1 MFDFLKYL
9 GKFHPVIIHLPIGV
23 LYFTFCLAIIEKF
36 IKKNFSPTIRIGLA
50 FSFIFAV
57 ISCLLGYL
65 LSLNGEY
72 GEETLNLHMWLGIS
86 TAFFNGILLWIH
98 TKSISKNYFISFFG
112 FTVILLTITGHFGGT
127 MTHGENYLKLP
138 ETKNETLTSLKD
150 SINLYSEVIRPI
162 LDNKCVKCHNPSKS
176 KGKLMLVSQQDILNG
191 GKSGKIFKAFNS
203 NESIMYKYSTLPLD
217 DKLHMPPKGNIQL
230 TDIEIQ
236 LLKHWIDFGGNFE
249 KFIKP
254 SQSDSNLKENLI
266 VFFPKKETIVNA
278 PKLNDLIAL
287 QNLNFRLERNSNEN
301 NFIEAKFLG
310 TKLESKHINA
320 LLKIKNQLIKLD
332 LSGTNL
338 NDKLITKIKSLESL
352 KYLKIND
359 TEISNKALESINK
372 SIESL
377 NLNNTDVS
385 YKGILTLMENK
396 NIKNIYLWNTKIT
409 IQNQKLLKDQFNAK
423 LNFGVKDFANG
434 IPLLQPVLI
443 TEKTLFSDSLKIE
456 FYKAPGNPEI
466 RYTTNDKD
474 PDSLSSLYTNPF
486 FINKSLTLKAKSFK
500 SGWQNSKV
508 LSTDYFETGGVF
520 DRYKLVIKPSKTY
533 SNPQKLFDGVLGSLD
548 FRDGSWNG
556 FQKEKKE
563 DFTNPNPGNMVVE
576 IDIPNNNKI
585 SAIGINVLTSM
596 NSYIT
601 LPERI
606 ELYDISEGKEV
617 LISLKKIPKEK
628 SSASPEIKM
637 FEIPLTSKNINRIK
651 LVVISNKKLPKGHVA
666 EGEYAWLFV
675 SEIIGLL

>member
-1 MFDFLKYL
+1 M
-9 GKFHPVIIHLPIGV
+9 
-23 LYFTFCLAIIEKF
+23 
-36 IKKNFSPTIRIGLA
+36 
-50 FSFIFAV
+50 
-57 ISCLLGYL
+57 
-65 LSLNGEY
+65 
-72 GEETLNLHMWLGIS
+72 
-86 TAFFNGILLWIH
+86 
-98 TKSISKNYFISFFG
+98 
-112 FTVILLTITGHFGGT
+112 
-127 MTHGENYLKLP
+127 
-138 ETKNETLTSLKD
+138 
-150 SINLYSEVIRPI
+150 
-162 LDNKCVKCHNPSKS
+162 
-176 KGKLMLVSQQDILNG
+176 
-191 GKSGKIFKAFNS
+191 
-203 NESIMYKYSTLPLD
+203 
-217 DKLHMPPKGNIQL
+217 
-230 TDIEIQ
+230 
-236 LLKHWIDFGGNFE
+236 
-249 KFIKP
+249 
-254 SQSDSNLKENLI
+254 
-266 VFFPKKETIVNA
+266 
-278 PKLNDLIAL
+278 
-287 QNLNFRLERNSNEN
+287 
-301 NFIEAKFLG
+301 
-310 TKLESKHINA
+310 
-320 LLKIKNQLIKLD
+320 
-332 LSGTNL
+332 
-338 NDKLITKIKSLESL
+338 ITKIERLENL
-352 KYLKIND
+352 KFLKIN
-359 TEISNKALESINK
+359 TTQISDKALKYVNK

-377 NLNNTDVS
+377 NLNNTAVS
-385 YKGILTLMENK
+385 YEGVLTLIGNK
-396 NIKNIYLWNTKIT
+396 NIKNIYLWNTKINSKNQEML
-409 IQNQKLLKDQFNAK
+409 QNQFSAT

-606 ELYDISEGKEV
+606 ELYDISEGKDI
-617 LISLKKIPKEK
+617 LISYKNIPKED
-628 SSASPEIKM
+628 SFANTEIKM
-637 FEIPLTSKNINRIK
+637 FSIPLINKNISKIK
-651 LVVISNKKLPKGHVA
+651 LIVKSNKKLPKGHPA
-666 EGEYAWLFV
+666 QGEYAWLFV

>member
-23 LYFTFCLAIIEKF
+23 LYFTFLLAISEKF
-36 IKKNFSPTIRIGLA
+36 IKKNFSDSIRIGLV
-50 FSFIFAV
+50 FSFIFAI
-57 ISCLLGYL
+57 ISCVLGYL
-65 LSLNGEY
+65 LSLSGDY
-72 GEETLNLHMWLGIS
+72 GEDTLNLHMWLGIS
-86 TAFFNGILLWIH
+86 TAIFNGFLLWIH
-98 TKSISKNYFISFFG
+98 TKKISKNYFISLFG
-112 FTVILLTITGHFGGT
+112 FTIILLTITGHFGGS
-127 MTHGENYLKLP
+127 MTHGEDYLKLP
-138 ETKNETLTSLKD
+138 ETKKETLTSLKD

-176 KGKLMLVSQQDILNG
+176 KGKLMLVSNQDILNG
-191 GKSGKIFKAFNS
+191 GKSGKIFKAFDS

-254 SQSDSNLKENLI
+254 SQSDSNLKENLL

-320 LLKIKNQLIKLD
+320 LLKVKNQLVKLD
-332 LSGTNL
+332 LSVTNL
-338 NDKLITKIKSLESL
+338 NDKLITKIERLENL
-352 KYLKIND
+352 KFLKIN
-359 TEISNKALESINK
+359 TTQISDKALKYVNK

-377 NLNNTDVS
+377 NLNNTAVS
-385 YKGILTLMENK
+385 YEGVLTLIGNK
-396 NIKNIYLWNTKIT
+396 NIKNIYLWNTKINSKNQEML
-409 IQNQKLLKDQFNAK
+409 QNQFSAT

-606 ELYDISEGKEV
+606 ELYDISEGKDIM
-617 LISLKKIPKEK
+617 ISYKNIPKED
-628 SSASPEIKM
+628 SFANTEIKM
-637 FEIPLTSKNINRIK
+637 FSIPLINKNISKIK
-651 LVVISNKKLPKGHVA
+651 LIVKSNKKLPKGHPA
-666 EGEYAWLFV
+666 QGEYAWLFV

>member
-1 MFDFLKYL
+1 
-9 GKFHPVIIHLPIGV
+9 
-23 LYFTFCLAIIEKF
+23 
-36 IKKNFSPTIRIGLA
+36 
-50 FSFIFAV
+50 
-57 ISCLLGYL
+57 
-65 LSLNGEY
+65 
-72 GEETLNLHMWLGIS
+72 
-86 TAFFNGILLWIH
+86 
-98 TKSISKNYFISFFG
+98 
-112 FTVILLTITGHFGGT
+112 
-127 MTHGENYLKLP
+127 
-138 ETKNETLTSLKD
+138 
-150 SINLYSEVIRPI
+150 
-162 LDNKCVKCHNPSKS
+162 
-176 KGKLMLVSQQDILNG
+176 
-191 GKSGKIFKAFNS
+191 
-203 NESIMYKYSTLPLD
+203 
-217 DKLHMPPKGNIQL
+217 MPPKGNIQL

-254 SQSDSNLKENLI
+254 SQSDSNLKENLL

-301 NFIEAKFLG
+301 NFMEAKFLG

-320 LLKIKNQLIKLD
+320 LLKVKNQLVKLD

-338 NDKLITKIKSLESL
+338 NDKLITKIERLENL
-352 KYLKIND
+352 KFLKINS
-359 TEISNKALESINK
+359 TQISDKALKYVNK

-377 NLNNTDVS
+377 NLNNTAVS
-385 YKGILTLMENK
+385 YEGVLTLIGNK
-396 NIKNIYLWNTKIT
+396 NIKNIYLWNTKINSKNQEML
-409 IQNQKLLKDQFNAK
+409 QNQFSAT

-434 IPLLQPVLI
+434 VPLLQPVLI

-606 ELYDISEGKEV
+606 ELYDISEGKDI
-617 LISLKKIPKEK
+617 LISYKNIPKED
-628 SSASPEIKM
+628 SFANTEIKM
-637 FEIPLTSKNINRIK
+637 FSIPLINKNISKIK
-651 LVVISNKKLPKGHVA
+651 LIVKSNKKLPKGHPA
-666 EGEYAWLFV
+666 QGDYAWLFV

>member
-23 LYFTFCLAIIEKF
+23 LYFTFLLAISEKF
-36 IKKNFSPTIRIGLA
+36 IKKNFSDSIRIGLV
-50 FSFIFAV
+50 FSFVFA
-57 ISCLLGYL
+57 ILSCILGYL
-65 LSLNGEY
+65 LSLSGDY
-72 GEETLNLHMWLGIS
+72 GKDTLNLHMWLGIS
-86 TAFFNGILLWIH
+86 TAIFNGFLLWVY
-98 TKSISKNYFISFFG
+98 TKKMSNKYFVNLFG
-112 FTVILLTITGHFGGT
+112 FTIILLTVTGHFGGS
-127 MTHGENYLKLP
+127 MTHGEDYLKLP
-138 ETKNETLTSLKD
+138 ETKNENLTSLKD
-150 SINLYSEVIRPI
+150 SINLYTEVIRPV

-176 KGKLMLVSQQDILNG
+176 KGKLMLVSQKDILNG
-191 GKSGKIFKAFNS
+191 GKSGKIFKAFDS
-203 NESIMYKYSTLPLD
+203 NESIMYKYSTLPLE

-230 TDIEIQ
+230 TDIEIK
-236 LLKHWIDFGGNFE
+236 LLKNWIDLGGSFE
-249 KFIKP
+249 KFVNP
-254 SQSDSNLKENLI
+254 SQMEPYLKEHL
-266 VFFPKKETIVNA
+266 VAFFPKEERIINP
-278 PKLNDLIAL
+278 PKPKDLIGL
-287 QNLNFRLERNSNEN
+287 QNLNFRLERNSSEN
-301 NFIEAKFLG
+301 NYIDAKFLG
-310 TKLESKHINA
+310 KKLESKHINA

-338 NDKLITKIKSLESL
+338 NDKLITKLERLENL
-352 KYLKIND
+352 KFLKINA
-359 TEISNKALESINK
+359 TQISDKGLKYISK

-377 NLNNTDVS
+377 NLNNTNLS
-385 YKGILTLMENK
+385 YNGIITLKENK
-396 NIKNIYLWNTKIT
+396 NIKNIYLWNTKISSKNQEML
-409 IQNQKLLKDQFNAK
+409 QNQFSAT

-466 RYTTNDKD
+466 RYTTNGKD

-500 SGWQNSKV
+500 NGWQNSKV
-508 LSTDYFETGGVF
+508 LSTDYFETGAVF
-520 DRYKLVIKPSKTY
+520 DRYKLLVKPSKTY
-533 SNPQKLFDGVLGSLD
+533 SNPQKLFDGVLGSVD

-576 IDIPNNNKI
+576 IDIPKNNKI

-606 ELYDISEGKEV
+606 ELYDISEGKDI
-617 LISLKKIPKEK
+617 LISYKNIPKED
-628 SSASPEIKM
+628 SSANPEIKM
-637 FEIPLTSKNINRIK
+637 YSIPLKNKNISKIK
-651 LVVISNKKLPKGHVA
+651 LIVKSNKKLPKGHA
-666 EGEYAWLFV
+666 AQGEYAWLFV